1 MAYDEKVVRAARA
14 RLEKRRRDAETAAA
28 ALRER
33 MCARIP
39 RLREIE
45 REMSSAI
52 PELTHAI
59 LVGNVD
65 GEVDRIQTKNLQL
78 QREMADLLRSA
89 GCDCDSFAPRYT
101 CAVCSD
107 TGYAGGAVCA
117 CYRHLLQEEACR
129 SLTGLSAA
137 KVTDFDSMR
146 LDYYDNTVDPKLGV
160 SPRRHMQDVITYCR
174 DYTAAFD
181 VHSDS
186 LLLWGATG
194 IGKTHLCL
202 AIARGVT
209 EQGFG
214 VVYGSVQPL
223 IRRLEAER
231 FGREQGDSENQLISC
246 DLLVLDD
253 LGMEFDT
260 PFSRACLYDI
270 LNARVL
276 EGKPTVVSTNLS
288 LSAMKE
294 RYGDQIASR
303 ISGGFVPLL
312 CVGNDIRQIIRRQS
326 LNE

>member
-1 MAYDEKVVRAARA
+1 MAYDEKVVRAAKQ
-14 RLEKRRRDAETAAA
+14 RLEKRRRDAETSAA

-33 MCARIP
+33 MCEQIP

-45 REMSSAI
+45 REKAAAI

-59 LVGNVD
+59 LAGNAE
-65 GEVDRIQTKNLQL
+65 GEVERIQQKNLQL
-78 QREMADLLRSA
+78 QQEMAQILRA
-89 GCDCDSFAPRYT
+89 NGCDRDNFEPRYT
-101 CAVCSD
+101 CARCGD
-107 TGYAGGAVCA
+107 TGYVGGAVCD
-117 CYRHLLQEEACR
+117 CYRRLLQEEACNAL
-129 SLTGLSAA
+129 SGLSAMRL
-137 KVTDFDSMR
+137 TDFGSLR

-160 SPRRHMQDVITYCR
+160 SPREHMGDIIAYCR
-174 DYTAAFD
+174 DYTAAFTP
-181 VHSDS
+181 HSDS
-186 LLLWGATG
+186 LLLQGATG

-223 IRRLEAER
+223 IRRLEAEH

-260 PFSRACLYDI
+260 PFSRACIYNV
-270 LNARVL
+270 LNARLL
-276 EGKPTVVSTNLS
+276 EGRPTVVSTNLS
-288 LSAMKE
+288 LSALKE

-326 LNE
+326 LH